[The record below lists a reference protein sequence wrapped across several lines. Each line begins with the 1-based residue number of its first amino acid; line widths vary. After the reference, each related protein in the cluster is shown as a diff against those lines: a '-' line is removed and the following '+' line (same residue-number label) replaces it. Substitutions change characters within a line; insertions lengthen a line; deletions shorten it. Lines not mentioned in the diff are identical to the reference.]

1 MTCRSPQLSSPGT
14 GFDDGSSDYGSDFT
28 PDEEELL
35 NELLAKAAA
44 THQRAATAQSSS
56 QDQFHVSAITT
67 ATATVTAVEAEVPE
81 QDLQSLQPNL
91 VIGDIEDYEDPRTP
105 RVPKVLGREKWSP
118 RKTQQALWPWR
129 PVSSQ
134 DKSNFG
140 SARVEHPDSIEGRER
155 ERERARARELEWI
168 QRENT
173 PGSVEGSVELD
184 VQSPLDRFRRPPNK
198 AFSVTDLVSPAWC
211 ELQYWYVLTK
221 HGRKRRTAA
230 MKQGSAVH
238 KVLEDE
244 VHTTVPVEITTKED
258 AWALRIWNVIQGLRT
273 LREYGMTREL
283 EIWGLI
289 DGEIVNGVI
298 DQLSYECPDPE
309 LEASSEAYYADAQA
323 SRAVLPEYQMS
334 LADYLLS
341 PSQGGKKLSDLAWA
355 EPQRASM
362 DVSGPPPPEVFSIPR
377 VYMTDIKT
385 RGSRSVPT
393 VSSSSFRPTQ
403 LQLQFYYHMLNR
415 LIMSDDITMGLLA
428 SRYGLDP
435 ERAFSDAFIAKVG
448 GLNDRFFDAPS
459 SQESDPDYIPSRR
472 QPSSSQT
479 SAPSSSQDSTSIL
492 LSHNNLN
499 TLWSL
504 MKTQLRRAFIP
515 SGDSTISPSIPALSQ
530 PDILAAYPTTLS
542 PLLTA
547 QYLSSTVTDDETS
560 PKILGSRSFLYD
572 PSSLDS
578 YISEQMAWW
587 RGGRAPRGVEVMDAW
602 KCRICEFRDDC
613 TWREE
618 KERAFADRRR
628 RRGSSAGVTI

>member
-1 MTCRSPQLSSPGT
+1 MTCRSPQISSPGT
-14 GFDDGSSDYGSDFT
+14 GFDEESGGSDYGSDFT

-44 THQRAATAQSSS
+44 THHHQRVATAS
-56 QDQFHVSAITT
+56 QDHFRISATTT
-67 ATATVTAVEAEVPE
+67 ATAVEGILKIMGIHGLLVCLRSWAGRNGIRGRHSRLFGRGGL
-81 QDLQSLQPNL
+81 LQ
-91 VIGDIEDYEDPRTP
+91 VRTGATLGP
-105 RVPKVLGREKWSP
+105 RVRL
-118 RKTQQALWPWR
+118 
-129 PVSSQ
+129 
-134 DKSNFG
+134 
-140 SARVEHPDSIEGRER
+140 VEHPDSIEGRER
-155 ERERARARELEWI
+155 ERERDRARELNWI

-173 PGSVEGSVELD
+173 PGTAEQSD

-211 ELQYWYVLTK
+211 ELQYWYILTK

-244 VHTTVPVEITTKED
+244 VHTMVPVEITTKED

-273 LREYGMTREL
+273 LRDYGMTREL

-323 SRAVLPEYQMS
+323 ARAVLPEYQMS
-334 LADYLLS
+334 ITDYLLS
-341 PSQGGKKLSDLAWA
+341 PSQGGKKLSDLAWD
-355 EPQRASM
+355 EPQKASR
-362 DVSGPPPPEVFSIPR
+362 DVFDPPPPEVFNVPR
-377 VYMTDIKT
+377 IYMTDIKT
-385 RGSRSVPT
+385 RGTRSIPT

-415 LIMSDDITMGLLA
+415 LITSDDVTMELLA

-435 ERAFSDAFIAKVG
+435 GRAFSDAFVTEVG
-448 GLNDRFFDAPS
+448 GLNDQFFEAPS
-459 SQESDPDYIPSRR
+459 SFNSDPDYIPSEKRR
-472 QPSSSQT
+472 EPSSSPT
-479 SAPSSSQDSTSIL
+479 TAPSASQDSTSIL

-499 TLWSL
+499 SLWSL
-504 MKTQLRRAFIP
+504 MKTQLHRTFLP
-515 SGDSTISPSIPALSQ
+515 SEDSIVSPSIPALSQ

-547 QYLSSTVTDDETS
+547 KYLSSTVADDETS
-560 PKILGSRSFLYD
+560 PKNLGSRSFLFD
-572 PSSLDS
+572 PFSLTS

-587 RGGRAPRGVEVMDAW
+587 RGRRSPRGVEVMDAW
-602 KCRICEFRDDC
+602 KCRICEFRDEC

-618 KERAFADRRR
+618 KERAFAGRRK
-628 RRGSSAGVTI
+628 RRGSSVGVAI